1 MPSLVTKVDVTTIV
15 LRAIGNGFIA
25 LLKLA
30 ATINRYFE

>member
-1 MPSLVTKVDVTTIV
+1 MPALVTKVDVTTIV

-30 ATINRYFE
+30 ATTSYFE